1 VFSFLRNDECRQAVR
16 VQRAGERARSSC
28 CADGE
33 ALAVNANGPATSF
46 TTASRHGACRGLT
59 AGGARRGGPGMVV
72 AGVA

>member
-1 VFSFLRNDECRQAVR
+1 MVLLHVRQGFLMSDGAPTR
-16 VQRAGERARSSC
+16 C

-33 ALAVNANGPATSF
+33 ALAVNANGPATTSF

-59 AGGARRGGPGMVV
+59 AGGARRGGPGTVV